1 MENSQ
6 ALVMISGKTQ
16 YITWLPDVSEMY
28 PEIKVIGKPT
38 KKAKRTEKTVR
49 YFDIQKYVKDKKVK
63 ELKKRLER
71 SRKNMEGT
79 LRERME
85 ADRQAVKSEKTE
97 DDRESEKYN

>member
-1 MENSQ
+1 
-6 ALVMISGKTQ
+6 MISGKTK

-28 PEIKVIGKPT
+28 PEIKVIGKHT

-85 ADRQAVKSEKTE
+85 ADRQAMKSEKTE
-97 DDRESEKYN
+97 DDHESEKHN